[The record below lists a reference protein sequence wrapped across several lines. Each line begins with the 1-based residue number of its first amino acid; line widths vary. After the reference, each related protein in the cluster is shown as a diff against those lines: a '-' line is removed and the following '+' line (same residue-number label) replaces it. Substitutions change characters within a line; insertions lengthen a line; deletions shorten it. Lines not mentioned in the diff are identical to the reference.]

1 MDYFGWVARK
11 NKPRPI
17 RQPDPPQPRRERPE
31 PPMEVSEGDL
41 SDTFVGRVKRFWEN
55 RG

>member
-11 NKPRPI
+11 NTPKPPRVPE
-17 RQPDPPQPRRERPE
+17 PPEPRRE
-31 PPMEVSEGDL
+31 PPMEVSESNL

-55 RG
+55 HR